1 MSCTLGCFH
10 SCPRLKLTFTII
22 IIAMQKSGSHPPF
35 ILYFFMLQHI
45 NVEESYI
52 HQNLTEHVSDHVD
65 FIGVS
70 DGNTLNI
77 EFVHTKCHYQQQV
90 SMTNKNKALEKRCS
104 G

>member
-1 MSCTLGCFH
+1 
-10 SCPRLKLTFTII
+10 
-22 IIAMQKSGSHPPF
+22 
-35 ILYFFMLQHI
+35 MLQHI

-52 HQNLTEHVSDHVD
+52 HQNLTENVSDHVD

-90 SMTNKNKALEKRCS
+90 SMKNENKALEKRCS
-104 G
+104 GWQAILNSKF